1 MKYLYDFFTMPFK
14 IVPCKKGPV
23 LVEFLSSFFGGLVA
37 LLIPYFGSEIIHY
50 LTLNNATGAYRS
62 LLFLAISYFIS
73 MVLWWC
79 NYHSYSIND
88 MHLTDGLYERFMNKI
103 CDLNDKYSDE
113 ITAGKILNMLNSDA
127 VQIPYYI
134 DDIFEIINTMFMCIF
149 LSIILFLIDYRF
161 SLIAI
166 IIGIFYLFYVNH
178 YNKKANVIYEN
189 RKKEE
194 DRFSNLFMGFLN
206 GMSEIRTMDMHDGLY
221 EKVNIE
227 KKKVQKMNV
236 KYGKYR
242 ERYKNTSFI
251 WINIGKAILYFG
263 AILFIMDGKLD
274 IATMVLVV
282 SYYETLV
289 SEMSGFV
296 DSLDDARVSQVSIRR
311 MKTILDLPTTD
322 TRRFGHIDNELVYG
336 NILFDHVS
344 FQYDNH
350 IILNDANIKITPN
363 TINCIV
369 GESGCGK
376 SSVMQLLLRL
386 KSADMGAIYLDGK
399 NLEDYSKE
407 ILSSSITAVSQKP
420 FLYHMTIRENF
431 SLIDSDITHQIDV
444 CKRVGIH
451 DFIMSLPKGYNTV
464 LHENAANVSGGQRQ
478 LLSIARVLL
487 TKAEILIFDEITSS
501 LDPTLVLKIAKLVE
515 DLKQDHT
522 IIMITN
528 KEEIMKI
535 SDQILLL
542 ENGRMHSYQNIE
554 QLHKKEIKIDSE
566 MVVC

>member
-1 MKYLYDFFTMPFK
+1 MKHLYDFFTMPFR
-14 IVPCKKGPV
+14 IVPCRKGPV
-23 LVEFLSSFFGGLVA
+23 LVEFLSSFFSGIMT
-37 LLIPYFGSEIIHY
+37 LLIPYFGSEIIRY
-50 LTLNNATGAYRS
+50 LTLHNATGAYRS
-62 LLFLAISYFIS
+62 LLFLAITYFIS
-73 MVLWWC
+73 MILWWF

-88 MHLTDGLYERFMNKI
+88 MHLMDGLYERFMNKI
-103 CDLNDKYSDE
+103 CDLKDKYSDE

-134 DDIFEIINTMFMCIF
+134 DDIFEIVNTMFMCIF
-149 LSIILFLIDYRF
+149 LSVILFLIDYRF

-166 IIGIFYLFYVNH
+166 IIGIFYLLYVNY
-178 YNKKANVIYEN
+178 YNKKANVIYET

-194 DRFSNLFMGFLN
+194 DKFSNLFVGFLN
-206 GMSEIRTMDMHDGLY
+206 GMSEIRTMDMQDGLY
-221 EKVNIE
+221 EKVDFE
-227 KKKVQKMNV
+227 KKKVQKMNL

-242 ERYKNTSFI
+242 ERYRNTSAI

-289 SEMSGFV
+289 SEMSSFV
-296 DSLDDARVSQVSIRR
+296 NCLDDARVSQVSIRR
-311 MKTILDLPTTD
+311 IKTILDLPTSD
-322 TRRFGHIDNELVYG
+322 TRRFGHIGNDLLYG

-350 IILNDANIKITPN
+350 IILNNANMKIIPN

-386 KSADMGAIYLDGK
+386 KSPDMGTIYLDGN

-431 SLIDSDITHQIDV
+431 SLIDPDITHQIDA

-451 DFIMSLPKGYNTV
+451 DFIMSLPKGYNT
-464 LHENAANVSGGQRQ
+464 LLRENATNVSGGQRQ

-501 LDPTLVLKIAKLVE
+501 LDPTLVGKIAKLGE

-528 KEEIMKI
+528 KEKIMKI

-542 ENGRMHSYQNIE
+542 ENGRLHSYQNIE
-554 QLHKKEIKIDSE
+554 QLHEKEIEMDSE
-566 MVVC
+566 MIVC

>member
-1 MKYLYDFFTMPFK
+1 MKQLYDFFTMPFR
-14 IVPCKKGPV
+14 IVPCKKGQV
-23 LVEFLSSFFGGLVA
+23 LVEFFSSFFGGIMS
-37 LLIPYFGSEIIHY
+37 LLIPYFGSEIIRY
-50 LTLNNATGAYRS
+50 VTLNNATGAYRS
-62 LLFLAISYFIS
+62 LFFLAVTYFIS
-73 MVLWWC
+73 MILWWC

-88 MHLTDGLYERFMNKI
+88 IHLMDGLYERFMNKI
-103 CDLNDKYSDE
+103 CDLKDKYSDE

-134 DDIFEIINTMFMCIF
+134 DDIFEIVNTMFMCIF
-149 LSIILFLIDYRF
+149 LSVILFLIDYRF

-166 IIGIFYLFYVNH
+166 IIGAFYLFYVNY
-178 YNKKANVIYEN
+178 YNKKASAVYEK

-221 EKVNIE
+221 EKVDEE
-227 KKKVQKMNV
+227 KKKVQKMNLL
-236 KYGKYR
+236 YGKYR
-242 ERYKNTSFI
+242 ERFKNTSAV
-251 WINIGKAILYFG
+251 WISLGKAILYFG

-274 IATMVLVV
+274 IATMILVV

-289 SEMSGFV
+289 SEMSGFA
-296 DSLDDARVSQVSIRR
+296 SCLEDARISQVSIRR
-311 MKTILDLPTTD
+311 IKTILDLPTTD

-350 IILNDANIKITPN
+350 IILNNANMKIIPN

-369 GESGCGK
+369 GESGSGK

-386 KSADMGAIYLDGK
+386 KSPDMGTIYLDGN

-431 SLIDSDITHQIDV
+431 SLIDPDITHQIDA

-451 DFIMSLPKGYNTV
+451 DFIMSLPKGYNT
-464 LHENAANVSGGQRQ
+464 LLRENATNVSGGKRQ

-487 TKAEILIFDEITSS
+487 TKAEILILDEITSS
-501 LDPTLVLKIAKLVE
+501 LDPTLVGKIAKLVE

-528 KEEIMKI
+528 KEKIMEI

-542 ENGRMHSYQNIE
+542 ENGRLHSYQNIA
-554 QLHKKEIKIDSE
+554 QLHKKEIEID
-566 MVVC
+566 